1 MDGGGRVTPGAVT
14 DDSMD
19 GGGRVTPGAVT
30 DDSMDGIG
38 RVEEAKAEITEGTEK
53 NKQMLMIFI
62 FSVFIVVQKSVS
74 GVPDLSDKVLRTNI

>member
-1 MDGGGRVTPGAVT
+1 
-14 DDSMD
+14 MD